1 MRIVG
6 GRFRGRALATPQSQD
21 IRPTSDRA
29 REALFNILVNQL
41 GHDWSGIR
49 ALDLFAGTGAL
60 GLEALSRGASHALFV
75 ETSVEGRGLIRD
87 NIEAFSLTGI
97 ARLLRRDAA
106 DMGPV
111 GTMEPFTL
119 AFADPPYGKGL
130 GEAAYASA
138 AAGGWLND
146 SALCVLEEAASSSFN
161 LPHGFALEDER
172 RYGDTCLRFMRF
184 EKNPLQKPVAKTR

>member
-6 GRFRGRALATPQSQD
+6 GTFRGRALATPQSQD
-21 IRPTSDRA
+21 IRPTTDRA
-29 REALFNILVNQL
+29 RQALFNILTSQL
-41 GHDWSGIR
+41 GHDWSSIR
-49 ALDLFAGTGAL
+49 ALDMFAGTGAF

-87 NIEAFSLTGI
+87 NIESFGLTGI
-97 ARLLRRDAA
+97 ARLLRRDAT

-111 GTMEPFTL
+111 GTMDPFTL

-138 AAGGWLND
+138 ATGGWLANG
-146 SALCVLEEAASSSFN
+146 ALCILEEAASSPFL
-161 LPHGFALEDER
+161 LPQCFALEDER
-172 RYGDTCLRFMRF
+172 RYGETCLRLMRF
-184 EKNPLQKPVAKTR
+184 ERQ

>member
-6 GRFRGRALATPQSQD
+6 GKFRGRALKTPETQD
-21 IRPTSDRA
+21 IRPTTDRA
-29 REALFNILVNQL
+29 RESLFNILINQL
-41 GHDWSGIR
+41 GHDWSDIR
-49 ALDLFAGTGAL
+49 ALDMFAGTGAL
-60 GLEALSRGASHALFV
+60 GLEALSRGSSHGLFV

-87 NIEAFSLTGI
+87 NIEAFGLTGI
-97 ARLLRRDAA
+97 ARLLRRDAT

-138 AAGGWLND
+138 ATGGWLANG
-146 SALCVLEEAASSSFN
+146 ALCVLEEAANSPFT
-161 LPHGFALEDER
+161 LPVSFALEDER
-172 RYGDTCLRFMRF
+172 RYGDTSLRFMRF
-184 EKNPLQKPVAKTR
+184 AK